1 MPKVSVQKNQPI
13 IAERSIC
20 WDSVTNQR
28 VN

>member
-1 MPKVSVQKNQPI
+1 VQKNQPI